1 MRIPAYLPS
10 DLRDVDGEWKIVL
23 LRAHWELPR
32 MVRGAGATKP
42 IAAGSTIVVSTTST
56 QGRGVMFADV
66 ARHGNEI
73 SRIRYFSG

>member
-1 MRIPAYLPS
+1 
-10 DLRDVDGEWKIVL
+10 
-23 LRAHWELPR
+23 

-66 ARHGNEI
+66 ARHGYEI